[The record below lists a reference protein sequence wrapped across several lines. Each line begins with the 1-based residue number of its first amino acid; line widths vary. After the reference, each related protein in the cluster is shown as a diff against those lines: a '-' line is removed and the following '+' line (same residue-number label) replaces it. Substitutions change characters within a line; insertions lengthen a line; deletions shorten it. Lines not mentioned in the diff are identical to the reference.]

1 MIWDSGFHMIKKIK
15 YGAYD
20 ISSNEFTGIIITQS
34 IIAPP
39 KSDST
44 QWPLQ

>member
-1 MIWDSGFHMIKKIK
+1 MIKKIK

-20 ISSNEFTGIIITQS
+20 ICSNEFMGIIITQS

-39 KSDST
+39 EFDST
-44 QWPLQ
+44 Q